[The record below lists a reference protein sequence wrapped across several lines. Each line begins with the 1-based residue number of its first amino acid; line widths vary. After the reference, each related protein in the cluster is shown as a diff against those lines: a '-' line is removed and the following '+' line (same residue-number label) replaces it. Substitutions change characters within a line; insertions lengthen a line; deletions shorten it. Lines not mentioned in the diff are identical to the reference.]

1 MSESGKVV
9 VTKSKLDELA
19 NSINNKAK
27 SPGPKTIAQLTQTV
41 NDMQTGGSSVF
52 LVTLTTDRYNSNHCY
67 ANDQVT
73 ADKSFTEIVTAYNN
87 GNIVRAKWGNWI
99 LDLAH
104 ITDNADIHQKHV
116 VAFSVCMNNSAFSSD
131 MLLSVLAMC
140 QSDESDV
147 WSVGFWVQNT
157 PQPSDYPPN
166 APGTETPGELKE
178 YARGDHVHPKEL
190 PTVTA
195 TDNGKFLRV
204 VSGAW
209 EAVEIANANGGSF

>member
-52 LVTLTTDRYNSNHCY
+52 LVTLYRDPTGQT
-67 ANDQVT
+67 T
-73 ADKSFTEIVTAYNN
+73 ADKSFTEIFTAYNN
-87 GNIVRAKWGNWI
+87 GNIVRAKWEDWI
-99 LDLAH
+99 LDLVY
-104 ITDNADIHQKHV
+104 ITNEMLVFA
-116 VAFSVCMNNSAFSSD
+116 ACTNNSTTSSN
-131 MLLSVLAMC
+131 LLISVTAQC
-140 QSDESDV
+140 TSGESDG
-147 WSVGFWVQNT
+147 WALGIGNHNT

-166 APGTETPGELKE
+166 APGTETPGEWQE

>member
-19 NSINNKAK
+19 NSINNKAN

-52 LVTLTTDRYNSNHCY
+52 LVTLTTDTYNSNHGY
-67 ANDQVT
+67 GTDQIT
-73 ADKSFTEIVTAYNN
+73 ADKSFTEIFTAYNN

-99 LDLAH
+99 LDLVH
-104 ITDNADIHQKHV
+104 ITDKLV
-116 VAFSVCMNNSAFSSD
+116 GFSACMNSSAFNSD
-131 MLLSVLAMC
+131 MLISVIAMC
-140 QSDESDV
+140 QQRESDL
-147 WSVGFWVQNT
+147 WSIGFWSHNIQQASNDA
-157 PQPSDYPPN
+157 PK
-166 APGTETPGELKE
+166 APGTEDPGVAAE

-204 VSGAW
+204 VSGSW

>member
-19 NSINNKAK
+19 NSINNKAN

-52 LVTLTTDRYNSNHCY
+52 LVTLTTASYASNQGY
-67 ANDQVT
+67 DTSQVT

-87 GNIVRAKWGNWI
+87 GNIVRAKWGDWI
-99 LDLAH
+99 LDLVH
-104 ITDNADIHQKHV
+104 IN
-116 VAFSVCMNNSAFSSD
+116 VAETNKVLVFAACTNNSAFTSNNLISL
-131 MLLSVLAMC
+131 MAQCMSG
-140 QSDESDV
+140 ESDA
-147 WSVGFWVQNT
+147 WSIGFWVHNT
-157 PQPSDYPPN
+157 PQPYNNTPE
-166 APGTETPGELKE
+166 APGTATPGEVKQ

>member
-19 NSINNKAK
+19 NSINNKAN

-52 LVTLTTDRYNSNHCY
+52 LVTLTTDSYSSNQGF
-67 ANDQVT
+67 ATNQVT
-73 ADKSFTEIVTAYNN
+73 ADKSFTEIFTAYNN

-99 LDLAH
+99 LDLVH
-104 ITDNADIHQKHV
+104 ITDKLVGFA
-116 VAFSVCMNNSAFSSD
+116 ACMNNSAFSSG
-131 MLLSVLAMC
+131 MLISVMAMC
-140 QSDESDV
+140 QQRESDL
-147 WSVGFWVQNT
+147 WSIGFWGHNT
-157 PQPSDYPPN
+157 PQPSDYVPE
-166 APGTETPGELKE
+166 APGTEDPGVSAE

-209 EAVEIANANGGSF
+209 GAVEIANANGVSF

>member
-52 LVTLTTDRYNSNHCY
+52 LVTLTTDSYNSSQSY
-67 ANDQVT
+67 VGDQVT
-73 ADKSFTEIVTAYNN
+73 ADKSFTEIFTAYNN

-99 LDLAH
+99 LDVVH
-104 ITDNADIHQKHV
+104 IADNMV
-116 VAFSVCMNNSAFSSD
+116 VFAACTNNSTSSSN
-131 MLLSVLAMC
+131 MLISVLAQCM
-140 QSDESDV
+140 SGESDA
-147 WSVGFWVQNT
+147 WQIGLWAHDT
-157 PQPSDYPPN
+157 PRPSGYIPE
-166 APGTETPGELKE
+166 APGAATPGQSKD
-178 YARGDHVHPKEL
+178 YAHGDHVHPKEL
-190 PTVTA
+190 PTVTT

-209 EAVEIANANGGSF
+209 EAVEIANANGVSF

>member
-19 NSINNKAK
+19 NSINNKAN

-52 LVTLTTDRYNSNHCY
+52 LVTLTTDTYNSNHGY
-67 ANDQVT
+67 PASQVT
-73 ADKSFTEIVTAYNN
+73 ADKSFTEIFTAYNN
-87 GNIVRAKWGNWI
+87 GDIVRVKWGNWI
-99 LDLAH
+99 LDLVH
-104 ITDNADIHQKHV
+104 IGISQDTTDKMAVFAACTNS
-116 VAFSVCMNNSAFSSD
+116 SVSSSN
-131 MLLSVLAMC
+131 MLLSVMAQCM
-140 QSDESDV
+140 SGESDA
-147 WSVGFWVQNT
+147 WSIGFWSHNT
-157 PQPSDYPPN
+157 PQPSDYTPE
-166 APGTETPGELKE
+166 APGTETSGVSKQ